1 MDRRTLLAFVLI
13 FLILAGYPYLMNK
26 FFPQPEQK
34 AGPGPDS
41 MLTTGTAADRAE
53 NPVIIPETNYS
64 DGGTEAVLTESDDID
79 SSVTPGTVPLTA
91 DEALALVP
99 GGIAQTVSVKT
110 PLYRMEISTR
120 GGRVIKWEGYEHD
133 SWLGGPVNLVPES
146 IPPNGLDGVF
156 FRGGDLNLGRAVYQ
170 TDRTS
175 LELGDGS
182 GPSSLTL
189 TAVLAGGLE
198 IRKIFTFRP
207 DVYGVEVDLVV
218 AAPNEA
224 ARQSLNLAGSP
235 DEFRFGWN
243 QGISPTERVQKME
256 LPSLRSL
263 ARIGEDYHYKKR
275 QNLKKSVEKVE
286 GQWRGSV
293 HYAGLQNRYFT
304 IYGIVPQDPGK
315 PIEGTIRLS
324 GDQDFE
330 AQSWAIDVP
339 AQRGVGD
346 EIAVARLDLF
356 IGPQEAELL
365 ELYEQDLAKSMDLGM
380 KFIRPLSEVV
390 LWGLEFLNRFIPNY
404 GLIIIIFSVMTKLAF
419 YPLTKT
425 STESMKKMQELQ
437 PKMNALKEK
446 YKNDKDKLNKATM
459 ELYKTEKVNP
469 LSGCLP
475 MVVQMPVF
483 FALYQA
489 LSHTISLRGQPFV
502 LWINDL
508 SQPDAITQLPFSL
521 PFLGSDLNILPIL
534 MSVAMYFQTKLTPTS
549 SAGGQMAAMNTMMPL
564 IMIFIFYNMP
574 SGLVLYWLINT
585 VMQGYQT
592 WRIHQTA
599 PTSGGKQTA

>member
-26 FFPQPEQK
+26 FFPQPERK
-34 AGPGPDS
+34 AGPGPDTT
-41 MLTTGTAADRAE
+41 LTTGTAADQAE
-53 NPVIIPETNYS
+53 NPVITPETNYS
-64 DGGTEAVLTESDDID
+64 DGGTEAVLTEPDDMD

-99 GGIAQTVSVKT
+99 GGVAQTVSVKT

-146 IPPNGLDGVF
+146 IPPSGLDGVF

-304 IYGIVPQDPGK
+304 IYGIVPQEQGK
-315 PIEGTIRLS
+315 PIEGTVRLS

-339 AQRGVGD
+339 AQRGVGN

-365 ELYEQDLAKSMDLGM
+365 EPYDQDLAKSMDLGM

-390 LWGLEFLNRFIPNY
+390 LWSLEFLNRFIPNY
-404 GLIIIIFSVMTKLAF
+404 GLIIIIFSVLTKLAF

-475 MVVQMPVF
+475 MLVQMPVF

-521 PFLGSDLNILPIL
+521 PFLGSDLNVLPIL
-534 MSVAMYFQTKLTPTS
+534 MSAAMYFQTKLTPTS

>member
-26 FFPQPEQK
+26 FFPQPEQV
-34 AGPGPDS
+34 AGSGPDS
-41 MLTTGTAADRAE
+41 TLTAGAVAEVADS
-53 NPVIIPETNYS
+53 PIQTPETDNYGS
-64 DGGTEAVLTESDDID
+64 GSKTAQTEPEITES
-79 SSVTPGTVPLTA
+79 SVNPGSVPLTV

-99 GGIAQTVSVKT
+99 GGIEQTISVKT
-110 PLYRMEISTR
+110 PLYRLEISTR
-120 GGRVIKWEGYEHD
+120 GGRITKWEGYEHK
-133 SWLGGPVNLVPES
+133 SWQGGPVNLVPES
-146 IPPNGLDGVF
+146 IPASGLDGVF
-156 FRGGDLNLGRAVYQ
+156 FRGGDLQLGRAVYGV
-170 TDRTS
+170 DHTS
-175 LELGDGS
+175 LDLTEGM
-182 GPSSLTL
+182 GPQSLTL
-189 TAVLAGGLE
+189 TTVLSGGLE

-263 ARIGEDYHYKKR
+263 ARIGEDFHYKKR
-275 QNLKKSVEKVE
+275 QKLKKSVEKVE

-304 IYGIVPQDPGK
+304 IYGIVPQEQGK
-315 PIEGTIRLS
+315 PVEGSIRLS
-324 GDQDFE
+324 GDKELE
-330 AQSWAIDVP
+330 AQSWAIDIP

-346 EIAVARLDLF
+346 EIAVARLDLY
-356 IGPQEAELL
+356 IGPQVAELL
-365 ELYEQDLAKSMDLGM
+365 EPYDQDLAKSMDLGM

-404 GLIIIIFSVMTKLAF
+404 GLIIIIFSVLTKLAF

-437 PKMNALKEK
+437 PKMTALKEK

-459 ELYKTEKVNP
+459 ELYKEEKVNP

-592 WRIHQTA
+592 WKIHQTA
-599 PTSGGKQTA
+599 PTSGGKQTT